1 VTPALELVAVRKR
14 YGGVVA
20 LHETSLRVREGTLL
34 FLLGPSGCGK
44 TTTLRL
50 VSGFVEPD
58 GGEIRIRG
66 ARVDGTPPERRGL
79 GMVFQHYA
87 LFPHMTVLEN
97 VAFGLRMRRLGAGP
111 IRERAERAL
120 ELVRLR
126 DLAGRYPRQL
136 SGGQQQRVAL
146 ARAIV
151 IEPTLLLL
159 DEPLS
164 NLDLKLRE
172 EMRTEIR
179 ALQRALGLTTLFVTH
194 DQEEALT
201 MADEIVVMAEGR
213 IVQTGTPAELYERP
227 ATRFVAH
234 FVGESNLEAGR
245 VEAAIGPGAWRVDAG
260 GLRVVATGRGPWQPG
275 DAVTV
280 VVRPERIRL
289 SAAPAAEGEAG
300 GNGVAGRVEE
310 CIFRGA
316 SRRYRVRLPHGRI
329 WSVDE
334 PATGGGPLHAA
345 GATVRLSW
353 RAEDCLA
360 VPDGS
365 APAPTAP
372 AAVAARPRD
381 ARSR

>member
-1 VTPALELVAVRKR
+1 VTPALELVGVRKR
-14 YGGVVA
+14 YGEVVA
-20 LHETSLRVREGTLL
+20 LHETSLRVDEGKLV

-58 GGEIRIRG
+58 GGEIRLRG
-66 ARVDGTPPERRGL
+66 VRVDGTPPERRGL

-87 LFPHMTVLEN
+87 LFPHLTVSEN
-97 VAFGLRMRRLGAGP
+97 VAFGLRMRRLGPAA
-111 IRERAERAL
+111 IRERVERAL
-120 ELVRLR
+120 ALVRLA
-126 DLAGRYPRQL
+126 DLAGRYPRAL

-172 EMRTEIR
+172 EMRAEIR
-179 ALQRALGLTTLFVTH
+179 ALQRTLGLTTLFVTH

-201 MADEIVVMAEGR
+201 MADEVVVMAGGR
-213 IVQTGTPAELYERP
+213 IVQTGTPAELYDRP

-234 FVGESNLEAGR
+234 FVGESNLETGR
-245 VEAAIGPGAWRVDAG
+245 VEGALGPGAWRVEAG
-260 GLRVVATGRGPWQPG
+260 GLRVVATGTGPWQRG

-289 SAAPAAEGEAG
+289 SDGPPAGGEAG
-300 GNGVAGRVEE
+300 GNVVAGRVED
-310 CIFRGA
+310 CVFHGA
-316 SRRYRVRLPHGRI
+316 FRRYRVRLPHGRV

-334 PATGGGPLHAA
+334 PAGSGPHHPN
-345 GATVRLSW
+345 GTTVWLAW
-353 RAEDCLA
+353 RPEDCLA
-360 VPDGS
+360 VADGPS
-365 APAPTAP
+365 PPAG
-372 AAVAARPRD
+372 
-381 ARSR
+381 